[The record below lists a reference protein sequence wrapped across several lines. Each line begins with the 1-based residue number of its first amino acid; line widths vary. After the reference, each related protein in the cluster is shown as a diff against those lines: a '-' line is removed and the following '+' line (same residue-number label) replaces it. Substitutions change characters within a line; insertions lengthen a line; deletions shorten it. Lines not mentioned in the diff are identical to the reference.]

1 MRVRIVIS
9 PKGLVGGTEQDLLRV
24 GGTYDLPL
32 PVAGLL
38 LLEGWAAPE
47 RRKKDRHPTFS
58 HFPTQL
64 LSRLGLA

>member
-9 PKGLVGGTEQDLLRV
+9 PKGLVGGTERDLLRV

-32 PVAGLL
+32 SVAGLL
-38 LLEGWAAPE
+38 MLEGWAEPE
-47 RRKKDRHPTFS
+47 RRKKDRHSTFS

-64 LSRLGLA
+64 LSHLKLA